1 DQIQNPPERIIEH
14 GGFERISDE
23 LTFFAG
29 RDELGVFEQ
38 IEVIR
43 NARRSHLERLADLA
57 DGEIVFLEH
66 LKDAPAGG
74 VAKSF
79 EEEVQFEKASVI
91 RPGARARCSS
101 FSDALA
107 EEAD

>member
-1 DQIQNPPERIIEH
+1 MKGATSRAASSQVSLFFIFVCRFCPFTDPIQNPPERIIEH

-79 EEEVQFEKASVI
+79 EEEVQ
-91 RPGARARCSS
+91 
-101 FSDALA
+101 
-107 EEAD
+107 